1 MLELLKNP
9 SAVFGGREALQKHLL
24 KFGGRGMTMACTRVL
39 GQEGGEKWSDSETF
53 QR

>member
-24 KFGGRGMTMACTRVL
+24 QFGADDDGL
-39 GQEGGEKWSDSETF
+39 Y
-53 QR
+53 